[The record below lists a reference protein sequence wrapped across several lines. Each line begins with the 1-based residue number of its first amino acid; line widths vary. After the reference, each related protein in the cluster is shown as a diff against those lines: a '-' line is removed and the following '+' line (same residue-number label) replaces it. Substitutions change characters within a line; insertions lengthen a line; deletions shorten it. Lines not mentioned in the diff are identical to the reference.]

1 VGIVVGFTLNGVL
14 MIGISVGKKLGNI
27 VGVEVGNVVGI
38 SVGIKLVEKL
48 EVFCFF
54 SSDEYLSY

>member
-1 VGIVVGFTLNGVL
+1 MGIVVGFTLNGIL

-38 SVGIKLVEKL
+38 SVGIKLV
-48 EVFCFF
+48 
-54 SSDEYLSY
+54 